1 MFRKT
6 CETKLAMSIG
16 VQGERVE
23 EEQNATLALL
33 EARSREELAKTLLGI
48 ALQRSRA
55 SAGAVLFNEN
65 GQFVPF
71 ATSNGAENA
80 VRGVRFS
87 SSRFALDVGA
97 LEHAAR
103 MSDPISMNEVLSRF
117 DGIELSVLWIPLRY
131 QGDTVGLIYLE
142 ADRGGSFG
150 ATSIESFSAI
160 AIQAAAVLANLRL
173 ADDRAREIRL
183 RQHAEASRD
192 EIYDSMLRHQCIGKI
207 DDFKFNPTTGA
218 SIGSRELFRIL
229 GVSPEAEKLD
239 LEIWIGK
246 LHPDDRA
253 RVECETSIVVATG
266 STLQLEYRI
275 IKDGRVRHVYSEGH
289 PKTNGNGDLLYRGIV
304 IDITERKAAERL
316 FAETQAE
323 LSSDSRLAAL
333 GELAGSIV
341 HEVNQPLTALVTS
354 AEACRCWLS
363 RFPME
368 ISEAVEA
375 ANQVVNKAKRDVAIA
390 GGLEVLAKGAQANL
404 SFIMIDGVILE
415 VLGMFRDELE
425 KSSISVH
432 ADIDEGLPELRG
444 DRLQLQQV
452 VFSLLRNGI
461 DAMKD
466 VHGRARRL
474 EISCRADDVEML
486 TAFRHCGGGSGT
498 NTNDMN
504 RLFDPFFTTR
514 DSGMSLGLFISRRII
529 EAHRGRIWA
538 ERNEDCDLTIR
549 LALPL

>member
-1 MFRKT
+1 M
-6 CETKLAMSIG
+6 AMPIS
-16 VQGERVE
+16 VRGERAE
-23 EEQNATLALL
+23 EEQNATFALL
-33 EARSREELAKTLLGI
+33 EARSREELAKALLGI
-48 ALQRSRA
+48 ALHRSRA

-71 ATSNGAENA
+71 ATSNWAENA

-87 SSRFALDVGA
+87 SSRFALDLGA

-103 MSDPISMNEVLSRF
+103 MPDPTSMNEVLSRL
-117 DGIELSVLWIPLRY
+117 DGTSIDLSVLWIPLRY
-131 QGDTVGLIYLE
+131 RGDTVGLIYLE

-150 ATSIESFSAI
+150 AASIESFSAI
-160 AIQAAAVLANLRL
+160 AIQAAAVLTNFRL
-173 ADDRAREIRL
+173 TDDLARETRL

-207 DDFKFNPTTGA
+207 GHFKFNPTTGA
-218 SIGSRELFRIL
+218 SMGSREFFRIF

-239 LEIWIGK
+239 LEIWIAK
-246 LHPDDRA
+246 LHPDDRD
-253 RVECETSIVVATG
+253 RVERETSIAVATG

-275 IKDGRVRHVYSEGH
+275 MKDGRVRHVYSEGH
-289 PKTNGNGDLLYRGIV
+289 PETNGDGDLLYRGIV
-304 IDITERKAAERL
+304 IDLTEGKAAERL

-323 LSSDSRLAAL
+323 LSTASRMAAL

-341 HEVNQPLTALVTS
+341 HEVNQPLTALKTS
-354 AEACRCWLS
+354 AEACRRWLS
-363 RFPME
+363 RYPVE

-375 ANQVVNKAKRDVAIA
+375 ANQVVNKRKRDVAIVS
-390 GGLEVLAKGAQANL
+390 GLEVLAEEAQANL
-404 SFIMIDGVILE
+404 SFIRIDGVILE
-415 VLGMFRDELE
+415 VLGMFRDALE
-425 KSSISVH
+425 ESSISVR

-452 VFSLLRNGI
+452 VFNLLRNVI
-461 DAMKD
+461 DVMKG
-466 VHGRARRL
+466 VHGRPRRL
-474 EISCRADDVEML
+474 EISCHADDVEML
-486 TAFRHCGGGSGT
+486 TALRDCGGGSGT

-514 DSGMSLGLFISRRII
+514 DSGMSLGLFRSRSII
-529 EAHRGRIWA
+529 EAYRGRIWA
-538 ERNEDCDLTIR
+538 ERNEDCGLTIR

>member
-6 CETKLAMSIG
+6 CETKLAMSIS
-16 VQGERVE
+16 VEGERVE

-55 SAGAVLFNEN
+55 SAGGVLFNEN
-65 GQFVPF
+65 GQLVPF
-71 ATSNGAENA
+71 ATSNWAENA
-80 VRGVRFS
+80 VRGVRVS

-97 LEHAAR
+97 LEDVAR
-103 MSDPISMNEVLSRF
+103 MSDPISMSEVLSRF

-150 ATSIESFSAI
+150 ASSIESFSAI

-183 RQHAEASRD
+183 KHAEASRD

-207 DDFKFNPTTGA
+207 GDFKFNPTTGA
-218 SIGSRELFRIL
+218 SIGSRKFFRIL

-239 LEIWIGK
+239 LKIWIGK

-253 RVECETSIVVATG
+253 RVERETCIAVATA

-289 PKTNGNGDLLYRGIV
+289 PETNGNGDLLYRGIV
-304 IDITERKAAERL
+304 IDVTERKAAERL
-316 FAETQAE
+316 LAETQAE
-323 LSSDSRLAAL
+323 LSNASRLAAL

-341 HEVNQPLTALVTS
+341 QEVNQPLTALITS

-363 RFPME
+363 RCPME

-375 ANQVVNKAKRDVAIA
+375 ANQFVNKGKRNVAIA

-404 SFIMIDGVILE
+404 SFIGIDGVILE

-425 KSSISVH
+425 KSSISVR

-444 DRLQLQQV
+444 DRLLLQQV
-452 VFSLLRNGI
+452 VFNLLRNGI

-466 VHGRARRL
+466 VHGRPRRL

-486 TAFRHCGGGSGT
+486 TTFRHCGGGSGT
-498 NTNDMN
+498 NTNDTN
-504 RLFDPFFTTR
+504 RLFDPFFTTSN
-514 DSGMSLGLFISRRII
+514 SGMSLGLFISRRII

-538 ERNEDCDLTIR
+538 ERNEDCALTIR

>member
-6 CETKLAMSIG
+6 CETKLAMSIS
-16 VQGERVE
+16 VEGERVE

-55 SAGAVLFNEN
+55 SAGGVLFNEN
-65 GQFVPF
+65 GQLVPF
-71 ATSNGAENA
+71 ATSNWAENA
-80 VRGVRFS
+80 VRGVRVS

-97 LEHAAR
+97 LEHVAR

-183 RQHAEASRD
+183 KHAEASRD

-207 DDFKFNPTTGA
+207 GDFKFNPTTGA
-218 SIGSRELFRIL
+218 SIGSRKFFRIL
-229 GVSPEAEKLD
+229 GVSPEAEKID

-253 RVECETSIVVATG
+253 RVERETSIVVATG

-304 IDITERKAAERL
+304 IDVTERKAAERL
-316 FAETQAE
+316 LAETQAE
-323 LSSDSRLAAL
+323 LSNASRLAAL

-341 HEVNQPLTALVTS
+341 HEVNQPLTALITS

-363 RFPME
+363 RCPME
-368 ISEAVEA
+368 ISETVEA
-375 ANQVVNKAKRDVAIA
+375 ANQFVNKGKRNVAIA

-404 SFIMIDGVILE
+404 RFIRIDGVILE
-415 VLGMFRDELE
+415 VLGMLRDELE
-425 KSSISVH
+425 KSSISVR

-444 DRLQLQQV
+444 DRLQLQQA
-452 VFSLLRNGI
+452 VFNLLRNGI

-474 EISCRADDVEML
+474 EISCRADNVEML

-504 RLFDPFFTTR
+504 HLFDPFLTTR
-514 DSGMSLGLFISRRII
+514 DSEMNLGIFISRRII

-538 ERNEDCDLTIR
+538 ERNEDCGLTIW